1 MNNPFK
7 KRATEYFPDDESFLA
22 AVTPSPIHVFLSED
36 RDRLYDRLVVISG
49 TPGSGK
55 TTLARLFQYRTVR
68 ILLNHIDIDTYRE
81 TAAALADCGML
92 HDGEPTTLTCRIPL
106 GGEYRDFWEFPYF
119 EDIRTGLLESML
131 QARACLAWVQ
141 NLRAAG
147 HDSDDV
153 KIVVREDAAAAEDS
167 IGVESIDTFY
177 DKARDV
183 ELAIYRIS
191 AALLPPPVDQ
201 LPAIATSPYRPFD
214 VIEKIQVAASASTLD
229 LRPLVIFD
237 DAHEL
242 HAVQFERMKS
252 WLVKREL
259 RVGRW
264 IMTRLDALSPEQVLQ
279 GAPSRAAEDLQRVQT
294 KRDITEIR
302 FQSNKKRSATRQSFQ
317 KMARDMSTR
326 YIRMMSVFE
335 RRGINSLSSIL
346 GTEPPLLSNKKMALL
361 QGRVEADRV
370 RLGIS
375 TAQYD
380 DVRQRV
386 STYIKS
392 AQDRDVGDDVVLA
405 MERVLLY
412 RFANRVPT
420 ADLFDENTDAK
431 LKKPLIANS
440 GVAHGAQIHLMHLYD
455 RPYYYGMS
463 TLCDSGSNNAE
474 LFLQIAERLVAQA
487 ETKIVR
493 NRSVSLSAL
502 EQHRLLRE
510 RGTEIMQFWAFPE
523 CDLVRVLIDQIA
535 MRCVAMTCEPN
546 APLGAGANAIGIL
559 QAEFD
564 ALPEQDPRLAR
575 VLQFGVAYNAI
586 NLVPQHRTKKQIW
599 CLIELG
605 GAPTLRYGLPFFRG
619 GFVEGTARDLS
630 KAIDGQ
636 APQCAG

>member
-22 AVTPSPIHVFLSED
+22 AVTPSPIYVYLSED
-36 RDRLYDRLVVISG
+36 RERLYDQLVVISG

-68 ILLNHIDIDTYRE
+68 ILLNHIGIDAYRE
-81 TAAALADCGML
+81 TAAALVDCGML
-92 HDGEPTTLTCRIPL
+92 RDGEPTTLTCRIPL
-106 GGEYRDFWEFPYF
+106 GGEYRDFWEFPYS

-131 QARACLAWVQ
+131 QARTCLAWVQ
-141 NLRAAG
+141 NLRAAA
-147 HDSDDV
+147 HSSEEV
-153 KIVVREDAAAAEDS
+153 KIIVRDDAAAAADS
-167 IGVESIDTFY
+167 VGIESLDTFY
-177 DKARDV
+177 DMARDV
-183 ELAIYRIS
+183 ELAIYRIA
-191 AALLPPPVDQ
+191 AALLPPTVDQ

-214 VIEKIQVAASASTLD
+214 VIERIQIESSAGTLD
-229 LRPLVIFD
+229 LKPLVIFD
-237 DAHEL
+237 DVHEL
-242 HAVQFERMKS
+242 HAAQFERMKS
-252 WLVKREL
+252 WLVRREL

-264 IMTRLDALSPEQVLQ
+264 IMTRLDALSPEQVLK

-326 YIRMMSVFE
+326 YIRMISIFE

-346 GTEPPLLSNKKMALL
+346 VTEPPILSNKKMANL
-361 QGRVEADRV
+361 QSRVEADRV

-375 TAQYD
+375 VSQHD
-380 DVRQRV
+380 DIRQLV
-386 STYIKS
+386 SSYVKS
-392 AQDRDVGDDVVLA
+392 AQDRDVGDDVRLA

-420 ADLFDENTDAK
+420 ADLFDENANAK
-431 LKKPLIANS
+431 PKKPLIANS

-455 RPYYYGMS
+455 RPYYYGMN

-493 NRSVSLSAL
+493 NRPVSLSAL

-510 RGTEIMQFWAFPE
+510 RGAEIIQSWAFPE
-523 CDLVRVLIDQIA
+523 CDLVRALVDQIA
-535 MRCVAMTCEPN
+535 THCTTITREPN
-546 APLGAGANAIGIL
+546 APLGAGANAVGIL
-559 QAEFD
+559 QSEFD
-564 ALPEQDPRLAR
+564 VLTEQDPRLAR

-586 NLVPQHRTKKQIW
+586 NLVPQHKTKKQIW

-605 GAPTLRYGLPFFRG
+605 GAPILHYGLPFYRG
-619 GFVEGTARDLS
+619 GFVESTSRDLS
-630 KAIDGQ
+630 KFNDGQ
-636 APQCAG
+636 AT